1 MPPELEM
8 LKQNGINENDIE
20 EDDEDTLSD
29 LYERMPKIEDRVVPH
44 SRRSRDRSH
53 SLPAVHG
60 QFVLVNRGWT
70 PPKTI
75 VEEGDEAVG

>member
-8 LKQNGINENDIE
+8 LKQNDMID

-29 LYERMPKIEDRVVPH
+29 LYERMPKIDDRLANQFS